1 MVLLAAFETLLMR
14 YSGQRHFAVG
24 TPAAGRS
31 PAELEGVFGMFA
43 NMLVMRADLAG
54 EPGFVELLG
63 RVRQTALDA
72 YSNQDMPFERIVAEL
87 NPQREPN
94 RNPLFQVAFAMQN
107 VPPNAPEL
115 PGVESTPRASRND
128 TAKFD
133 LGLSFVERDG
143 ELHGSLRYAVDLFD
157 ASTVERLAGHFGN
170 LVDAILANPQ
180 AKLSALPL
188 MDAG

>member
-1 MVLLAAFETLLMR
+1 
-14 YSGQRHFAVG
+14 
-24 TPAAGRS
+24 
-31 PAELEGVFGMFA
+31 
-43 NMLVMRADLAG
+43 
-54 EPGFVELLG
+54 ELLG

-72 YSNQDMPFERIVAEL
+72 YSNQDVPFERIVAEL

-107 VPPNAPEL
+107 VPPTALEL
-115 PGVESTPRASRND
+115 PGVESSPLESRND

-133 LGLSFVERDG
+133 LGLSFVERGG
-143 ELHGSLRYAVDLFD
+143 ELHGSLRYAADLFD
-157 ASTVERLAGHFGN
+157 DATIERMAGHFRN

-188 MDAG
+188 MDARELDRILLQWNDNARDHPLTQTPDPVLEEQ